1 MTKGWVKEPVRHGL
15 AAKGIKTT
23 TKIKAKAKSIH
34 MPIAHNLTQK
44 QAREWAYDWIY
55 EVEPDYVGEKTK
67 IIDGREYLLTFE
79 PWSLACFIPFGPETG
94 EKFHEGSEL
103 VYKRHVPRKENEERC
118 IQFMTKIS
126 KRLLEEDWPRRWNEY
141 RMIEGKFDTNA
152 GELGMTW
159 ALWVRK

>member
-1 MTKGWVKEPVRHGL
+1 MPRGWFGEPGRHAL
-15 AAKGIKTT
+15 ARRGIKTGR
-23 TKIKAKAKSIH
+23 KAVRR
-34 MPIAHNLTQK
+34 PLNVQK

-103 VYKRHVPRKENEERC
+103 VYKRHAPRKENEERC